1 MNIVFTLASTVV
13 GVTSVL
19 AALGGGSTSPSDDI
33 GTAKERHE
41 SSIMSVPGVVGV
53 GIGECEGE
61 PCIKVFVEDR
71 TPELQRRIP
80 ERLEGFK
87 VDIEATGPFQALI
100 DTAPK
105 EH

>member
-13 GVTSVL
+13 GVTSLL
-19 AALGGGSTSPSDDI
+19 AALGGGSTSPSVDI

-41 SSIMSVPGVVGV
+41 TSIMSVPGVVGV
-53 GIGECEGE
+53 GIGESEGE
-61 PCIKVFVEDR
+61 PCIRVFVEDR

-100 DTAPK
+100 DTPPK